1 MQTRGHNR
9 LVIEQDYDE
18 DVRPYIEHLMDG
30 QNYSR
35 AQPYI
40 EQLMDSQNYS
50 DAQAHDGQSNEL
62 NSSNGGTEI
71 QHDDKSGNSEAKKVR
86 GPTLLKDIWKLPPGK
101 IIDVPFNNRNQAIG
115 KEGRKHASFLGI
127 IARTPELTPLHVDDW
142 RNFDNEEKKK
152 LVNFVRKKFSIPKC
166 GEAWVLKSIGK
177 KWKDYKCSLKGHT
190 I

>member
-1 MQTRGHNR
+1 MQTRGRNR

-50 DAQAHDGQSNEL
+50 NAQAPRDGQSNEL
-62 NSSNGGTEI
+62 NRSDGGTEI
-71 QHDDKSGNSEAKKVR
+71 PNDDDSGNSEAKKVC
-86 GPTLLKDIWKLPPGK
+86 GPTLLNEIWKLPPGK
-101 IIDVPFNNRNQAIG
+101 TIDVPFNNRNQAIG
-115 KEGRKHASFLGI
+115 KEGRKLASFLEI

-142 RNFDNEEKKK
+142 RNFNNEKKNNRAK
-152 LVNFVRKKFSIPKC
+152 QTMPHTGGS
-166 GEAWVLKSIGK
+166 KSIAT
-177 KWKDYKCSLKGHT
+177 LMNEQVNL
-190 I
+190 